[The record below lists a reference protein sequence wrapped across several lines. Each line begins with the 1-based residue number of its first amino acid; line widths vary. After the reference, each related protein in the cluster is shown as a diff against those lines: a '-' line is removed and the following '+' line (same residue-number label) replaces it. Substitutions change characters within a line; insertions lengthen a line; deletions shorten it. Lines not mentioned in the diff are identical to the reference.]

1 MNETV
6 ATYRVLLHGQ
16 TAEYVEVLQATAA
29 DEIIQICLSHDQ
41 ATNHDKSCLFREVFK
56 VVQAVIEE
64 INSAKG
70 F

>member
-1 MNETV
+1 MDTV
-6 ATYRVLLHGQ
+6 TTYRIKLHGQ
-16 TAEYVEVLQATAA
+16 TAEYIEALQATAA

-56 VVQAVIEE
+56 VVQAVVEE